1 MGMCLQSLAVTN
13 INAEHIIF
21 TSHAAHAFHVAAN
34 LISNC
39 RRRYR
44 WNMEFVHVRRTIPY
58 FAVIYDIRMWNLEF
72 THRLFPFYREWN
84 VESPIR
90 LCRCAFAI
98 NENRIR
104 NFQVRGILLRNIIVT
119 CARLHG
125 HVVNFF

>member
-1 MGMCLQSLAVTN
+1 
-13 INAEHIIF
+13 
-21 TSHAAHAFHVAAN
+21 
-34 LISNC
+34 
-39 RRRYR
+39 
-44 WNMEFVHVRRTIPY
+44 MEYGIRPRTIPY
-58 FAVIYDIRMWNLEF
+58 FAVIYDNRMWNLEF
-72 THRLFPFYREWN
+72 AHRLFPFCREWN

-125 HVVNFF
+125 HVVKFFD